1 MIFFPNNSMRQII
14 IDAEE
19 SCPEEACGLLWGK
32 RCEGDVHV
40 SSVHRSKNCAEDPR
54 TKFEINPQ
62 LRFDL
67 ERLARE
73 GEMDVVGLYHSHPNG
88 PAKPSKIDLS
98 RAWETAL
105 TWVIIGLE
113 EGKVVEKKAYKVEKP
128 KERFVEIDIQVVN
141 SQ

>member
-1 MIFFPNNSMRQII
+1 MIFFPNIAMRQII
-14 IDAEE
+14 VAAEE

-32 RCEGDVHV
+32 RCEADVYV
-40 SSVHRSKNCAEDPR
+40 ASVYQSKNCADDPR
-54 TKFEINPQ
+54 TKFEVNPQ

-88 PAKPSKIDLS
+88 SAKPSEIDLS

-105 TWVIIGLE
+105 IWVIIGLE
-113 EGKVVEKKAYKVEKP
+113 EGKVVERKACKVEKP
-128 KERFVEIDIQVVN
+128 KERFVEIDLQVVN

>member
-1 MIFFPNNSMRQII
+1 MIFLPNIAMRQII
-14 IDAEE
+14 IDAEK
-19 SCPEEACGLLWGK
+19 SYPKEACGLLWGK
-32 RCEGDVHV
+32 WCEADVHV
-40 SSVHRSKNCAEDPR
+40 ASAHRSENRAQDPQ

>member
-1 MIFFPNNSMRQII
+1 MIFFPNIAMRQII
-14 IDAEE
+14 VAAEE

-32 RCEGDVHV
+32 RCEADVYV
-40 SSVHRSKNCAEDPR
+40 ASVYQSKNCADDPR
-54 TKFEINPQ
+54 TKFEVNPQ

-73 GEMDVVGLYHSHPNG
+73 GEMDVVGLYHYPPNG
-88 PAKPSKIDLS
+88 SAKPSKIDLS

-113 EGKVVEKKAYKVEKP
+113 EG
-128 KERFVEIDIQVVN
+128 
-141 SQ
+141 

>member
-1 MIFFPNNSMRQII
+1 MIFFPNIAMRQII
-14 IDAEE
+14 VAAEE

-32 RCEGDVHV
+32 RCEADVYV
-40 SSVHRSKNCAEDPR
+40 ASVYQSKNCADDPR
-54 TKFEINPQ
+54 TKFEVNPQ

-88 PAKPSKIDLS
+88 SAKPSEIDLS
-98 RAWETAL
+98 RAWETSL
-105 TWVIIGLE
+105 IWVIIGLE
-113 EGKVVEKKAYKVEKP
+113 EGKVVERKAYKVEKP
-128 KERFVEIDIQVVN
+128 KERFVEIDLQVVN

>member
-1 MIFFPNNSMRQII
+1 MIFFPNIAMRQII
-14 IDAEE
+14 VAAEE

-32 RCEGDVHV
+32 RCEADVYV
-40 SSVHRSKNCAEDPR
+40 ASVYQSKNCADDPR
-54 TKFEINPQ
+54 TKFEVNPQ

-73 GEMDVVGLYHSHPNG
+73 HDMDVVGLYHSHPNG
-88 PAKPSKIDLS
+88 SAKPSEIDLS

-105 TWVIIGLE
+105 IWVIIGLE
-113 EGKVVEKKAYKVEKP
+113 EGKVVERKAYKVEKP
-128 KERFVEIDIQVVN
+128 KERFVEIDLQVVN